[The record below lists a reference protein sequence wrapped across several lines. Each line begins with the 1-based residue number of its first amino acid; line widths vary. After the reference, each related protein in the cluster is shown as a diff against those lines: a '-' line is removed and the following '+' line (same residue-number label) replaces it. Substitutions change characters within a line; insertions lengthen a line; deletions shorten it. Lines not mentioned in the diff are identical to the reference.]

1 MSGRPRFGSTGED
14 GRAQICGTVK
24 EITMAKSDD
33 KRRVETEETW
43 ITGSLNFVVFL
54 AIAAVAYT
62 DWIVVP
68 NISLGYLYVLPIAL
82 SALINPLPITIAM
95 AVGCT
100 VLQDIFGPASET
112 VQVRGV
118 RDAITL
124 AGFLVVSF
132 LVTLIAKQ
140 RARLVAE
147 VRRQRDEYEHDLVLA
162 AQVQRRVLPQP
173 LVCPKLELA
182 AAMQPAQLLG
192 GDYYDFFKISE
203 EVVDVVIADVS
214 GHGAAASLLMPSLA
228 VALRLRARELDGP
241 AAIIKD
247 LDEVFRQ
254 ITSAAT
260 FVTMFYARFD
270 QSKRTLQYASGGH
283 NPPLLVRPKTGET
296 LLLDVGGP
304 IMGILPQA
312 QFSNTLLTLDQ
323 GDILTLFTDGVIE
336 QENEAGD
343 EFSIS
348 RLEEVIRGQQ
358 TEPASALVTQ
368 ISEAV
373 STFAGE
379 KPQADDLTVVVVKVL

>member
-1 MSGRPRFGSTGED
+1 M
-14 GRAQICGTVK
+14 
-24 EITMAKSDD
+24 MAKSDD

-54 AIAAVAYT
+54 AIAAVGYT

-82 SALINPLPITIAM
+82 SALINPLPITLGL

-100 VLQDIFGPASET
+100 VLQDLFAGPSET
-112 VQVRGV
+112 LQVRVV
-118 RDAITL
+118 RDAIAL

-140 RARLVAE
+140 RGRLVAE
-147 VRRQRDEYEHDLVLA
+147 VRRQRDEYEHDLILA
-162 AQVQRRVLPQP
+162 SQVQRRVLPKP
-173 LVCPKLELA
+173 LVCSNLELG

-228 VALRLRARELDGP
+228 VALRLRARELSGP
-241 AAIIKD
+241 AAIIQD
-247 LDEVFRQ
+247 LDRVLKQ
-254 ITSAAT
+254 ITNMAT

-270 QSKRTLQYASGGH
+270 QASRTLEYANGGH
-283 NPPLLVRPKTGET
+283 NPPLLLRSKTGKSVQLES
-296 LLLDVGGP
+296 GGP
-304 IMGILPQA
+304 IMGILPNP
-312 QFSNTLLTLDQ
+312 QFSNTVVALDQ
-323 GDILTLFTDGVIE
+323 GDILTLFTDGVTE

-343 EFSIS
+343 EFSIE
-348 RLEEVIRGQQ
+348 RLEEIVRSKE
-358 TEPASALVTQ
+358 TEPAAALVANIT
-368 ISEAV
+368 EAV
-373 STFAGE
+373 SAFAGE
-379 KPQADDLTVVVVKVL
+379 KAQADDLTVVVVKVL

>member
-1 MSGRPRFGSTGED
+1 M
-14 GRAQICGTVK
+14 V
-24 EITMAKSDD
+24 KSDA
-33 KRRVETEETW
+33 KRRVDAQENW

-62 DWIVVP
+62 DSIVVP
-68 NISLGYLYVLPIAL
+68 DISLGYLYVLPIAL
-82 SALINPLPITIAM
+82 SALINPLPITIIL

-100 VLQDIFGPASET
+100 VLADLFAGKADA
-112 VQVRGV
+112 VQVRTV

-132 LVTLIAKQ
+132 LVTLIARQ
-140 RARLVAE
+140 RTRLVAE
-147 VRRQRDEYEHDLVLA
+147 VRRQRDEYEHDLILA
-162 AQVQRRVLPQP
+162 SQVQRRVLPKP
-173 LVCPKLELA
+173 IVCSNLELA

-192 GDYYDFFKISE
+192 GDYYDFYKISE

-247 LDEVFRQ
+247 LDGVFRQ
-254 ITSAAT
+254 ITNAAT

-270 QSKRTLQYASGGH
+270 QTNKTLEYANGGH

-296 LLLDVGGP
+296 LLLDAGGP
-304 IMGILPQA
+304 ILGILPQA
-312 QFSNTLLTLDQ
+312 QFSNTVVTLDS
-323 GDILTLFTDGVIE
+323 GDILTLFTDGVTE

-343 EFSIS
+343 EFSID
-348 RLEEVIRGQQ
+348 RLEEVVRSKE
-358 TEPASALVTQ
+358 TEPAAALVTQ
-368 ISEAV
+368 ISQAV
-373 STFAGE
+373 SRFAGE
-379 KPQADDLTVVVVKVL
+379 NPQVDDLTVVVVKVL

>member
-1 MSGRPRFGSTGED
+1 M
-14 GRAQICGTVK
+14 I
-24 EITMAKSDD
+24 KSDA
-33 KRRVETEETW
+33 KRRVDTEEHW

-62 DWIVVP
+62 DSIVVP
-68 NISLGYLYVLPIAL
+68 DISLGYLYVLPIAL
-82 SALINPLPITIAM
+82 SALINPLPITIIL

-100 VLQDIFGPASET
+100 VLADLFAGKYT
-112 VQVRGV
+112 VQVRTV

-124 AGFLVVSF
+124 AGFLVVAF

-140 RARLVAE
+140 RGRLVAE
-147 VRRQRDEYEHDLVLA
+147 VRRQRDEYEHDLILA
-162 AQVQRRVLPQP
+162 SQVQRRVLPKP
-173 LVCPKLELA
+173 IVCSNLELA

-192 GDYYDFFKISE
+192 GDYYDFYKISE

-247 LDEVFRQ
+247 LDGVFRQ
-254 ITSAAT
+254 ITNAAT

-270 QSKRTLQYASGGH
+270 QTNKTLEYANGGH

-296 LLLDVGGP
+296 LLLDAGGP
-304 IMGILPQA
+304 ILGILPQT
-312 QFSNTLLTLDQ
+312 QFSNTVVTLDS
-323 GDILTLFTDGVIE
+323 GDILTLFTDGVTE

-343 EFSIS
+343 EFSID
-348 RLEEVIRGQQ
+348 RLEEVVRSKE
-358 TEPASALVTQ
+358 TEPASALVTR
-368 ISEAV
+368 ISQAV
-373 STFAGE
+373 STFAG
-379 KPQADDLTVVVVKVL
+379 KSPQVDDLTVVVVKVL